1 MAWWAALAK
10 GAGKSGGGKSGGG
23 LGGIIQKG
31 VDVSKRST
39 QAGVSGI
46 TSLVQQIQANKLKK
60 KADAAFPELVDPNQ
74 AGYLAELNQKR
85 RSIETGAD
93 FAAGMQSVNAT
104 QAGTNEAITRAAGGD
119 VSGTMQAL
127 LQAQAGASAA
137 KNQVLAQGQNQQMQ
151 YNTLYGDLLDQIA
164 GRKMNLQLM
173 RSQQTRAEW
182 AAKQKAANQNFM
194 GFIGGAPGMGK
205 KGDLSQSAG
214 TPSTSSTTPTDNGW
228 QSIASVIPQNTS
240 TASQYQT
247 PESAGMQQ
255 KNVTTTGTQAPQVT
269 PQAMSSLNELVL
281 KK

>member
-93 FAAGMQSVNAT
+93 FAAGMQSVNAA

-164 GRKMNLQLM
+164 GRKMHLQLT
-173 RSQQTRAEW
+173 RNRDARAEW
-182 AAKQKAANQNFM
+182 AAKQSRANQNFM
-194 GFIGGAPGMGK
+194 GFLGGMPGMGK

-214 TPSTSSTTPTDNGW
+214 TPSVTTTAPTDNGW
-228 QSIASVIPQNTS
+228 QNIASVIPKNTS
-240 TASQYQT
+240 VNSQYQT
-247 PESAGMQQ
+247 PESAGVQQ
-255 KNVTTTGTQAPQVT
+255 KNVQIADESKNT
-269 PQAMSSLNELVL
+269 PFVDSGINII